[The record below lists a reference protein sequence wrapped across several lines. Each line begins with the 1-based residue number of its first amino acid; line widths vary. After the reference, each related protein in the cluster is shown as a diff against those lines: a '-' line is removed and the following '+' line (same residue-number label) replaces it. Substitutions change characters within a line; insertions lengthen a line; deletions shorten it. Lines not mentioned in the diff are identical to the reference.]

1 MLKKVRNEVESK
13 QANRSFCVKLKP
25 EPVFSV
31 SILKVV
37 VPRARTV
44 EPILLVIFLFF
55 IPIMV
60 LVGSFQE
67 TVPVTH
73 EGNVRNHYAALS
85 INYLN

>member
-1 MLKKVRNEVESK
+1 M
-13 QANRSFCVKLKP
+13 KLKP

-60 LVGSFQE
+60 LW
-67 TVPVTH
+67 VPFKKRFRSPMKVT
-73 EGNVRNHYAALS
+73 
-85 INYLN
+85 